1 MLKIVFNFIVLL
13 SVSLHAEQSMFG
25 AGDLESSEPYGLTSA
40 EKVIIKNKTV
50 LKKNE
55 TKLKKVDTVVRNID
69 ERIDGIESVVEGESI
84 KLNKLSK
91 SFKKHLDEVTLV
103 NSKNQEKLS
112 QINGTT
118 ENLQFQIEQ
127 NRQNITTLKGSI
139 DKLAELIN
147 TINSDYVAKKE
158 FKELISILD
167 KKEKTSTKKTKVK
180 SSKSMMKEAR
190 TLFKK
195 DYFTKAI
202 PILNELIKRNYRPAE
217 SNYYLGEINYYRKNY
232 QDALHYFKI
241 SMTLYDK
248 AKYLPKLLL
257 HSAISFENIGD
268 KENATNFYNTIID
281 VYPESNEAKEASKKI
296 KY

>member
-1 MLKIVFNFIVLL
+1 MKKVFSFIILFSIV
-13 SVSLHAEQSMFG
+13 LHAEQSMFG

-69 ERIDGIESVVEGESI
+69 ERIGGIESVIEGESV

-91 SFKKHLDEVTLV
+91 DFKKHLDEVVLI
-103 NSKNQEKLS
+103 NSKNKEQFTKM
-112 QINGTT
+112 NGTV

-127 NRQNITTLKGSI
+127 NRQNITTLKGSL

-147 TINSDYVAKKE
+147 TINNDYVTKKE
-158 FKELISILD
+158 FQELIAILD
-167 KKEKTSTKKTKVK
+167 KKEKVSKKKTTTKK
-180 SSKSMMKEAR
+180 SSKAMMKEAR
-190 TLFKK
+190 VLFKK

-202 PILNELIKRNYRPAE
+202 PLLEELIKRNYRPAE
-217 SNYYLGEINYYRKNY
+217 SNYYLGEINYYRNNY
-232 QDALHYFKI
+232 KDALHYFKI

-257 HSAISFENIGD
+257 HSAISFEKIGD